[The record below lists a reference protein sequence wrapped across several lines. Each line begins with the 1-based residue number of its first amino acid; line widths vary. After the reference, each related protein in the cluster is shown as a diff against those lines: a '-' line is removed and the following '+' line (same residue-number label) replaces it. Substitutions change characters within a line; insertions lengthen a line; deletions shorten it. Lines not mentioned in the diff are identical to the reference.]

1 MDRRW
6 EGDWVE
12 PQEVAPGPRVRQ
24 SRRGYAKASFILTL
38 FGGTFTMGFVA
49 LYRVSGTHP
58 FWLLLAVASGAF
70 VGTLAGRMVTRRHV
84 VGLASGDIVRRISR
98 NTWATLWVVILL
110 GPVVLSM
117 FSMIVIAF
125 VASGSSPADIRDAL
139 LAVATF
145 VGTVVAGFAVVRL
158 AVAMGYER
166 NHGAKIAV
174 ERFGKSAWEI
184 NEVRIRAEP
193 SAERR

>member
-1 MDRRW
+1 MC
-6 EGDWVE
+6 
-12 PQEVAPGPRVRQ
+12 
-24 SRRGYAKASFILTL
+24 
-38 FGGTFTMGFVA
+38 FVA

-166 NHGAKIAV
+166 NHGAKIVV